1 METNKDFAL
10 FIKKNIKKKSI
21 FNKVPKNPSILNDY
35 KEICFEIN
43 KIITKKDQLK
53 ENDLIPLIIFLEH
66 HNHKKIEINNKEE
79 WDILYNFNIINEC
92 IINKNK
98 LKIDYKI
105 IEEKDNNN
113 QTIDIKKI
121 INYITD
127 KLPKDYFL
135 NLFLQ
140 FFSINKDISDL
151 FKKFFISEIQKAK
164 INEIEKELVIKNE
177 QLKEC
182 TNNSINIEQ
191 TNDDNSNNKIESLHT
206 LSSIKDIINEEE
218 YSFER
223 INSDINEQ
231 NKKNKIKDNFEKIES
246 NDNSLLF
253 FSSCSVKIDPNKFF
267 DENNLFKKFNQE
279 EYYDGIETFKEEI
292 TRSLIE
298 AKF

>member
-1 METNKDFAL
+1 M
-10 FIKKNIKKKSI
+10 
-21 FNKVPKNPSILNDY
+21 
-35 KEICFEIN
+35 
-43 KIITKKDQLK
+43 
-53 ENDLIPLIIFLEH
+53 PLIIFLEH

-92 IINKNK
+92 IINNNK

-105 IEEKDNNN
+105 IDEKDDNNK
-113 QTIDIKKI
+113 TLDIKKI
-121 INYITD
+121 INYIMD
-127 KLPKDYFL
+127 KLPRDYFL

-140 FFSINKDISDL
+140 FFSINKDMLDL
-151 FKKFFISEIQKAK
+151 FKKFFMDEIQKVK
-164 INEIEKELVIKNE
+164 IKEIEKKLVIKNE

-182 TNNSINIEQ
+182 INKSINIDQ
-191 TNDDNSNNKIESLHT
+191 NKDDNSNNKIESLHT
-206 LSSIKDIINEEE
+206 LSSIKDIINEED

-253 FSSCSVKIDPNKFF
+253 FSSYSLKIDPNKFF
-267 DENNLFKKFNQE
+267 DEKNLFKKFNQE

-292 TRSLIE
+292 IRGFIE